1 MAQKE
6 PEMSELA
13 HENKET
19 RYIEDAYATQKD
31 LKILKLELLYEIE
44 NVKSYLMTRIGA
56 MLIGGFTIIGVLGWI
71 K

>member
-31 LKILKLELLYEIE
+31 LKILKI
-44 NVKSYLMTRIGA
+44 MR
-56 MLIGGFTIIGVLGWI
+56 
-71 K
+71 